1 MRHSATQSINLS
13 YTVLNIQLSHMV
25 YTRMSDST
33 TPPPRSDSVLFKLM
47 FQAVRPHWRPLSV
60 ALVLLGATAGLNVIP
75 PALLQWAIDGP
86 IASGDTRDLW
96 PITILYG
103 GVAIAMFVIQ
113 YIYSYYLQKAGQRAL
128 ADMRTD
134 LFRRIMTQDQAF
146 FHRNPVGDLVTRLTS
161 DIDTLSAL
169 LSTSAVTIITETA
182 TLVVTTV
189 VMFSI
194 NWRLA
199 CLVVAILPAL
209 VWVTQYFSARVR
221 NSSTGERTALARV
234 SAYLNEQL
242 QGIPVLQ
249 VFGAQAASTARFDAL
264 NNGYRNALIV
274 LRRHSALFL
283 MVQEF
288 LSAIGLAMLL
298 YGGGQGVLAGWA
310 TLGMLVAF
318 IQYADRAFQPVLRLS
333 EQYNAVQIAFGA
345 ADRIQRTLEE
355 QSQIQAPAHPV
366 APTAPFRGDVRLE
379 DVHFHYVA
387 DQPVLR
393 GISLHI
399 PAGQRVAI
407 VGPTGAGKSSLI
419 GLLARWYD
427 PQQGRILLD
436 GVDIRDMDPLAL
448 RGLVSVIPQD
458 PVTFEGDIGFNV
470 RLYRDTVSAQ
480 TIVEAALTA
489 NAAPFIERLP
499 AKYDAPVTPNGAN
512 LSAGER
518 QLLALARAIALQPH
532 GILILDEATSSI
544 DTTTEA
550 LVQEA
555 LERLFKGRTSIIIAH
570 RLATVRSA
578 DRILVVQQGQIVE
591 DGTHN
596 QLINQHGVYAKL
608 YAHQLIDTA

>member
-1 MRHSATQSINLS
+1 MYH
-13 YTVLNIQLSHMV
+13 
-25 YTRMSDST
+25 
-33 TPPPRSDSVLFKLM
+33 
-47 FQAVRPHWRPLSV
+47 AVKPHWRPL
-60 ALVLLGATAGLNVIP
+60 AIAFVLLGVTAGLNVVP
-75 PALLQWAIDGP
+75 PSLLQWAIDGP
-86 IASGDTRDLW
+86 IATGDTADLW
-96 PITILYG
+96 PITALYG
-103 GVAIAMFVIQ
+103 GTAIAMFIIQ
-113 YIYSYYLQKAGQRAL
+113 YVYSYYLQKAGQRAL
-128 ADMRTD
+128 SDMRTN
-134 LFRRIMTQDQAF
+134 LFNRIMSQDQAF

-161 DIDTLSAL
+161 DVDTLSAL
-169 LSTSAVTIITETA
+169 ISTSAVTIVTETA
-182 TLVVTTV
+182 TLIVTII

-199 CLVVAILPAL
+199 LLVVAVLPVL
-209 VWVTQYFSARVR
+209 VVVTNYFSARVR
-221 NSSTGERTALARV
+221 SSSTGERTALARV

-249 VFGAQAASTARFDAL
+249 VFGAQHASTAKFDGF
-264 NNGYRNALIV
+264 NNAYRNALIV

-288 LSAIGLAMLL
+288 IAAIGLAMLL
-298 YGGGQGVLAGWA
+298 YGGGQGVLSGWA

-345 ADRIQRTLEE
+345 ADRIQYTLSEA
-355 QSQIQAPAHPV
+355 SSINAPEVPIP
-366 APTAPFRGDVRLE
+366 PTNPFTGDVKLE
-379 DVHFHYVA
+379 NVHFSYNA

-393 GISLHI
+393 GIDLHI

-436 GVDIRDMDPLAL
+436 DIDIRQLDPLAL
-448 RGLVSVIPQD
+448 RGLISVIPQD
-458 PVTFEGDIGFNV
+458 PVTFEGDITFNV
-470 RLYRDTVSAQ
+470 RLYRNSVPYQTILDAAQ
-480 TIVEAALTA
+480 TS
-489 NAAPFIERLP
+489 NAAAFIERMP
-499 AKYDAPVTPNGAN
+499 AQYKSWVTPNGAS

-544 DTTTEA
+544 DTTTES

-578 DRILVVQQGQIVE
+578 DRILVVQQGVIVE
-591 DGTHN
+591 DGSHSELIAHN
-596 QLINQHGVYAKL
+596 GIYAKL
-608 YAHQLIDTA
+608 YAHQLIDSA

>member
-1 MRHSATQSINLS
+1 MTRKSISTQGPDI
-13 YTVLNIQLSHMV
+13 
-25 YTRMSDST
+25 
-33 TPPPRSDSVLFKLM
+33 VLFRLM
-47 FQAVRPHWRPLSV
+47 YHAVKPHWRPL
-60 ALVLLGATAGLNVIP
+60 AIAFVLLGITAGLNVVP
-75 PALLQWAIDGP
+75 PSLLQWAIDGP
-86 IASGDTRDLW
+86 IATGDTADLW
-96 PITILYG
+96 PITALYG
-103 GVAIAMFVIQ
+103 GTAIAMFIIQ
-113 YIYSYYLQKAGQRAL
+113 YVYSYYLQKAGQRAL
-128 ADMRTD
+128 SDMRTN
-134 LFRRIMTQDQAF
+134 LFNRIMSQDQAF

-161 DIDTLSAL
+161 DVDTLSAL
-169 LSTSAVTIITETA
+169 ISTSAVTIVTETA
-182 TLVVTTV
+182 TLLVTII

-199 CLVVAILPAL
+199 LLVVAVLPIL
-209 VWVTQYFSARVR
+209 VVVTNYFSARVR
-221 NSSTGERTALARV
+221 SSSTGERTALARV

-249 VFGAQAASTARFDAL
+249 VFGAQHASTSRFDGF
-264 NNGYRNALIV
+264 NNAYRNALIV

-288 LSAIGLAMLL
+288 IAAIGLAMLL
-298 YGGGQGVLAGWA
+298 YGGGQGVLSGWA

-345 ADRIQRTLEE
+345 ADRIQYTLSEA
-355 QSQIQAPAHPV
+355 SSINP
-366 APTAPFRGDVRLE
+366 PTAATPPTNPFMGDVKLE
-379 DVHFHYVA
+379 NVHFAYNA

-393 GISLHI
+393 GINLHI

-436 GVDIRDMDPLAL
+436 DIDIRQLDPLAL
-448 RGLVSVIPQD
+448 RGLISVIPQD
-458 PVTFEGDIGFNV
+458 PVTFEGDIAFNV
-470 RLYRDTVSAQ
+470 RLYRDSVPYQ
-480 TIVEAALTA
+480 TILAAAQTA
-489 NAAPFIERLP
+489 NAAAFIERMP
-499 AKYDAPVTPNGAN
+499 AQYQSWVTPNGAS

-544 DTTTEA
+544 DTTTES

-578 DRILVVQQGQIVE
+578 DRILVVQQGLIVE
-591 DGTHN
+591 DGSHSE
-596 QLINQHGVYAKL
+596 LIAQNGIYAKL
-608 YAHQLIDTA
+608 YAHQLIDSA

>member
-1 MRHSATQSINLS
+1 MTRKSISTQGPDI
-13 YTVLNIQLSHMV
+13 
-25 YTRMSDST
+25 
-33 TPPPRSDSVLFKLM
+33 VLFRLM
-47 FQAVRPHWRPLSV
+47 YHAVKPHWRPL
-60 ALVLLGATAGLNVIP
+60 AIAFVLLGITAGLNVVP
-75 PALLQWAIDGP
+75 PSLLQWAIDGP
-86 IASGDTRDLW
+86 IATGDTADLW
-96 PITILYG
+96 PITVLYG
-103 GVAIAMFVIQ
+103 GTAIAMFIIQ
-113 YIYSYYLQKAGQRAL
+113 YVYSYYLQKAGQRAL
-128 ADMRTD
+128 SDMRTN
-134 LFRRIMTQDQAF
+134 LFNRIMSQDQAF

-161 DIDTLSAL
+161 DVDTLSAL
-169 LSTSAVTIITETA
+169 ISTSAVTIVTETA
-182 TLVVTTV
+182 TLIVTII

-199 CLVVAILPAL
+199 LLVVAVLPIL
-209 VWVTQYFSARVR
+209 VVVTNYFSARVR
-221 NSSTGERTALARV
+221 SSSTGERTALARV

-249 VFGAQAASTARFDAL
+249 VFGAQHASTSRFDGF
-264 NNGYRNALIV
+264 NNAYRNALIV

-288 LSAIGLAMLL
+288 IAAIGLAMLL
-298 YGGGQGVLAGWA
+298 YGGGQGVLSGWA

-345 ADRIQRTLEE
+345 ADRIQYTLSEA
-355 QSQIQAPAHPV
+355 SLINAPDV
-366 APTAPFRGDVRLE
+366 PTPATNPFTGDVKLE
-379 DVHFHYVA
+379 NVHFAYNA

-393 GISLHI
+393 GIDLHI

-436 GVDIRDMDPLAL
+436 DIDIRQLDPLAL
-448 RGLVSVIPQD
+448 RGLISVIPQD
-458 PVTFEGDIGFNV
+458 PVTFEGDIAFNV
-470 RLYRDTVSAQ
+470 RLYRDSVPYQTILDAAQ
-480 TIVEAALTA
+480 TS
-489 NAAPFIERLP
+489 NAAAFIERMP
-499 AKYDAPVTPNGAN
+499 AQYQSWVTPNGAS

-544 DTTTEA
+544 DTTTES

-555 LERLFKGRTSIIIAH
+555 LERLFRGRTSIIIAH

-578 DRILVVQQGQIVE
+578 DRILVVQQGLIVE
-591 DGTHN
+591 DGSHSE
-596 QLINQHGVYAKL
+596 LITQNGIYAKL
-608 YAHQLIDTA
+608 YAHQLIDSA

>member
-1 MRHSATQSINLS
+1 MTPKSISTQGPDI
-13 YTVLNIQLSHMV
+13 
-25 YTRMSDST
+25 
-33 TPPPRSDSVLFKLM
+33 VLFRLM
-47 FQAVRPHWRPLSV
+47 YHAVKPHWRPL
-60 ALVLLGATAGLNVIP
+60 AIAFVLLGITAGLNVVP
-75 PALLQWAIDGP
+75 PSLLQWAIDGP
-86 IASGDTRDLW
+86 IATGDTADLW
-96 PITILYG
+96 PITALYG
-103 GVAIAMFVIQ
+103 GTAIAMFIIQ

-128 ADMRTD
+128 SDMRTN
-134 LFRRIMTQDQAF
+134 LFNRIMSQDQAF

-161 DIDTLSAL
+161 DVDTLSAL
-169 LSTSAVTIITETA
+169 ISTSAVTIVTETA
-182 TLVVTTV
+182 TLIVTII

-199 CLVVAILPAL
+199 LLVVAVLPVL
-209 VWVTQYFSARVR
+209 VVVTNYFSARVR
-221 NSSTGERTALARV
+221 SSSTGERTALARV

-249 VFGAQAASTARFDAL
+249 VFGAQHASTSRFDGF
-264 NNGYRNALIV
+264 NNAYRNALIV

-288 LSAIGLAMLL
+288 ISAIGLAMLL
-298 YGGGQGVLAGWA
+298 YGGGQGVLSGWA

-318 IQYADRAFQPVLRLS
+318 IQYADGAFQPVLRLS

-345 ADRIQRTLEE
+345 ADRIQYTLSEA
-355 QSQIQAPAHPV
+355 SSINPPA
-366 APTAPFRGDVRLE
+366 APTPPTNPFTGDVKLE
-379 DVHFHYVA
+379 NVHFAYNA
-387 DQPVLR
+387 NQPVLR
-393 GISLHI
+393 GIDLHI

-436 GVDIRDMDPLAL
+436 DIDIRQLDPLAL
-448 RGLVSVIPQD
+448 RGLISVIPQD
-458 PVTFEGDIGFNV
+458 PVTFEGDIAFNV
-470 RLYRDTVSAQ
+470 RLYRDSVPYQTILDAAQ
-480 TIVEAALTA
+480 TS
-489 NAAPFIERLP
+489 NAAAFIERMP
-499 AKYDAPVTPNGAN
+499 AQYQSWVTPNGAS

-544 DTTTEA
+544 DTTTES

-578 DRILVVQQGQIVE
+578 DRILVVQQGLIVE
-591 DGTHN
+591 DGSHSELIAHN
-596 QLINQHGVYAKL
+596 GIYAKL
-608 YAHQLIDTA
+608 YAHQLIDSA

>member
-1 MRHSATQSINLS
+1 MTGSP
-13 YTVLNIQLSHMV
+13 
-25 YTRMSDST
+25 
-33 TPPPRSDSVLFKLM
+33 TPSPRPDSVLFKLM
-47 FQAVRPHWRPLSV
+47 LTSVRPHWRPFAV
-60 ALVLLGATAGLNVIP
+60 ALALLGVTAVLNVVP

-86 IASGDTRDLW
+86 ITTGDTSDLW
-96 PITILYG
+96 LITALYG
-103 GVAIAMFVIQ
+103 GTAIVMFIIQ
-113 YIYSYYLQKAGQRAL
+113 YIYSYFLQQAGQRAL
-128 ADMRTD
+128 ADLRTD
-134 LFRRIMTQDQAF
+134 LFKRIMTQDQAF
-146 FHRNPVGDLVTRLTS
+146 FLRNPVGDLVTRLTS

-169 LSTSAVTIITETA
+169 LSTSAVTIITEAA
-182 TLVVTTV
+182 TLIVTTV

-199 CLVVAILPAL
+199 LLVVAILPVL
-209 VWVTQYFSARVR
+209 VWVTTYFSERVR
-221 NSSTGERTALARV
+221 SSSTGERTALAKV

-249 VFGAQAASTARFDAL
+249 VFGAQAASTLRFDAL
-264 NNGYRNALIV
+264 NNAYRHALIV

-283 MVQEF
+283 MVQEY
-288 LSAIGLAMLL
+288 LAAIGLAMLL

-355 QSQIQAPAHPV
+355 ESSIQAPAQPL
-366 APTAPFRGDVRLE
+366 PLSQPFRGDVRLE
-379 DVHFHYVA
+379 DVHFQYVP

-427 PQQGRILLD
+427 PQHGRILLD
-436 GVDIRDMDPLAL
+436 GTDIKQLDPLVL
-448 RGLVSVIPQD
+448 RSLVSVIPQD
-458 PVTFEGDIGFNV
+458 PVTFEGDINFNV
-470 RLYRDTVSAQ
+470 RLYRESVSFQ
-480 TIVEAALTA
+480 TILAAAQTA

-499 AKYDAPVTPNGAN
+499 AQYDAPVAPSGAN

-518 QLLALARAIALQPH
+518 QLLALARAIALQPD

-544 DTTTEA
+544 DTTTES

-578 DRILVVQQGQIVE
+578 DRILVVQKGLIVE
-591 DGTHN
+591 DGTHQ
-596 QLINQHGVYAKL
+596 QLIARNGMYAKL